1 MNPENTHDQAP
12 AERSGARN
20 EATAKLPKLSLR
32 TLKVSNKPRRGSL
45 LKSSGQKLSN
55 TSRKVSLLGSSII

>member
-1 MNPENTHDQAP
+1 M
-12 AERSGARN
+12 RSRARN
-20 EATAKLPKLSLR
+20 EATAKLPKLPLR

>member
-1 MNPENTHDQAP
+1 MNPENVYDQAR
-12 AERSGARN
+12 AERSGPRN
-20 EATAKLPKLSLR
+20 EATAKLPKLPLR

-55 TSRKVSLLGSSII
+55 KSRKVS